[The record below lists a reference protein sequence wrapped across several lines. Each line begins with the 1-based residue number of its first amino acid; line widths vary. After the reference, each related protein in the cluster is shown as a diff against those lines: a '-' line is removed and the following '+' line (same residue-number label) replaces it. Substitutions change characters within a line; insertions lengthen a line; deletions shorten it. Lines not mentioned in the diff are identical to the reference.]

1 MIKVFLWKKVSWTCQ
16 NQPSDKVFLQW
27 LRYSYGGRFLEPVL
41 THTNTHRQH
50 TRRPHTRTHTN
61 WVNWIVCEWFWGD
74 WWYTRIGLC
83 VLMYSCL
90 DANKQ
95 TNKPIIFCKIVPACE
110 PFLTS
115 AASFWTPQRGRLIP
129 FACLYVNFVL
139 HILNFFGC
147 RNASVGN
154 MFCNKRFFPIKPI
167 LENLHSGLLFRPGA
181 IACILNRAQCRVL
194 ISSTRGLRDRWLSRE
209 EGTDSLSRLYLPPTL
224 CPRVE
229 GSL

>member
-1 MIKVFLWKKVSWTCQ
+1 MIKVFLWRKVSWTGFDTHKQ
-16 NQPSDKVFLQW
+16 TQTTHSP
-27 LRYSYGGRFLEPVL
+27 PPH
-41 THTNTHRQH
+41 THTHKLGKLNSMWMVLRGLVVYQ
-50 TRRPHTRTHTN
+50 
-61 WVNWIVCEWFWGD
+61 D
-74 WWYTRIGLC
+74 WSLC
-83 VLMYSCL
+83 INVFIFRC
-90 DANKQ
+90 KQ

-129 FACLYVNFVL
+129 LACLYVNFVL
-139 HILNFFGC
+139 HILNLFGC

-154 MFCNKRFFPIKPI
+154 IFCNKRFFPIKPI
-167 LENLHSGLLFRPGA
+167 LENVHSGLLFRPGA

-209 EGTDSLSRLYLPPTL
+209 EGTDTLSRLHLPPTL